1 MVQGGR
7 GDGDKTEG
15 DGESDKEGGMG
26 QPQRANRREI
36 EERKGGEREI
46 RPFSNPAGRSGE
58 MTGQEMPKRMREV
71 ALLL

>member
-1 MVQGGR
+1 MVRGGR

-36 EERKGGEREI
+36 EERKGGERE
-46 RPFSNPAGRSGE
+46 RLDRSLIQRGDLE
-58 MTGQEMPKRMREV
+58 R
-71 ALLL
+71 